1 MRMHLSGEFS
11 FERMLLKLIIQ
22 VPQLIEKTSDENLW
36 TTLMTRHEKY
46 QVIPSLVDVTA
57 KTNRPPLAID
67 KLAAV
72 CVQRP
77 ATLIPYCWRKCPW
90 FPSWLSS
97 ANILLYSSISTSPST
112 SALAS

>member
-46 QVIPSLVDVTA
+46 QVIPS
-57 KTNRPPLAID
+57 
-67 KLAAV
+67 
-72 CVQRP
+72 
-77 ATLIPYCWRKCPW
+77 
-90 FPSWLSS
+90 
-97 ANILLYSSISTSPST
+97 
-112 SALAS
+112 